1 MDLPRLFRRDR
12 LSITWRHDVAGV
24 LWRLVPDHDACLIG
38 EVRDPEA
45 KSVSLFRID
54 SATGALRWTDVHP
67 PGGWWSGIECV
78 TPGALLLHGFASP
91 DLPGHRGLTALDIR
105 SGATLWSDEEL
116 VFVAAADAVA
126 YGLRGR
132 PDRRMLVG
140 RMIMTGV
147 AVSEDPAD
155 DARLLGLT
163 RRWQGEAVPRCA
175 LPVPAPPGEVGP
187 APGATAGRE
196 AGVAA
201 SEELRMGRVL
211 ITAQH
216 VREAGAPQG
225 SPSFTRVLTV
235 SGPDAAT
242 PLFREVLDEH
252 LTVTVP
258 EAFLAVGRMLLFV
271 RERRTLCGVR
281 LPDAAGEV

>member
-1 MDLPRLFRRDR
+1 
-12 LSITWRHDVAGV
+12 
-24 LWRLVPDHDACLIG
+24 
-38 EVRDPEA
+38 
-45 KSVSLFRID
+45 
-54 SATGALRWTDVHP
+54 
-67 PGGWWSGIECV
+67 
-78 TPGALLLHGFASP
+78 
-91 DLPGHRGLTALDIR
+91 
-105 SGATLWSDEEL
+105 
-116 VFVAAADAVA
+116 
-126 YGLRGR
+126 
-132 PDRRMLVG
+132 
-140 RMIMTGV
+140 
-147 AVSEDPAD
+147 
-155 DARLLGLT
+155 
-163 RRWQGEAVPRCA
+163 
-175 LPVPAPPGEVGP
+175 
-187 APGATAGRE
+187 
-196 AGVAA
+196 
-201 SEELRMGRVL
+201 MGRVL